1 MGLRRTLVLATSV
14 FVAMLAVIP
23 TAEAAP
29 THTAEVFICD
39 GEETT
44 IFTAGRNGWV
54 EGVVKYHAVSFSL
67 EGTFTPTGG
76 EPQPVSETKVWG
88 GGMDLGDP
96 DAITCTADISEQSDE
111 GLFEGRI
118 EVIAVPA

>member
-1 MGLRRTLVLATSV
+1 MRLRRLLVLASV
-14 FVAMLAVIP
+14 FAATLGVVPMAQ
-23 TAEAAP
+23 AAP

-54 EGVVKYHAVSFSL
+54 EGVVKYHAVSFSI

-76 EPQPVSETKVWG
+76 EPQPISETKVWG
-88 GGMDLGDP
+88 GGKDLDDP
-96 DAITCTADISEQSDE
+96 DAITCTADVSEQSEE
-111 GLFEGRI
+111 GVFEAQL

>member
-1 MGLRRTLVLATSV
+1 MKLRNALMLTTGV
-14 FVAMLAVIP
+14 FVATLEP
-23 TAEAAP
+23 FSTAQAAP
-29 THTAEVFICD
+29 SHTAEVFICD

-54 EGVVKYHAVSFSL
+54 DDVKYQAVSFSI

-76 EPQPVSETKVWG
+76 EPQPFTDTKVWAG
-88 GGMDLGDP
+88 GKDLGDP
-96 DAITCTADISEQSDE
+96 DALTCTADISEQSDE
-111 GLFEGRI
+111 GLFEAHL

>member
-1 MGLRRTLVLATSV
+1 MRKMAVVAGVCVATMGVVS
-14 FVAMLAVIP
+14 

-29 THTAEVFICD
+29 THTAEVFVCD

-54 EGVVKYHAVSFSL
+54 DGVKYQAVSFSI

-76 EPQPVSETKVWG
+76 DPQPVSDTKVWG
-88 GGMDLGDP
+88 GGKDLSNP
-96 DAITCTADISEQSDE
+96 DAITCTANVSEQNEE
-111 GLFEGRI
+111 GLFEAVI

>member
-1 MGLRRTLVLATSV
+1 MWVVATGVLVATLGVVPGA
-14 FVAMLAVIP
+14 AAV
-23 TAEAAP
+23 P
-29 THTAEVFICD
+29 THTAEVFVCD

-54 EGVVKYHAVSFSL
+54 DDVQYHAVLFSS

-76 EPQPVSETKVWG
+76 EPQQFSETKVWG
-88 GGMDLGDP
+88 GGKDLGDP
-96 DAITCTADISEQSDE
+96 DAITCTADVSEQSDE
-111 GLFEGRI
+111 GLFEAHF

>member
-1 MGLRRTLVLATSV
+1 MRKVLVATGI
-14 FVAMLAVIP
+14 FVATAGVVS

-39 GEETT
+39 GVSTT

-54 EGVVKYHAVSFSL
+54 DGVKYQAVSFSI

-76 EPQPVSETKVWG
+76 DPQPVNETKVWG
-88 GGMDLGDP
+88 GGKDLGDP
-96 DAITCTADISEQSDE
+96 DAITCTADVSEVSEE
-111 GLFEGRI
+111 GVFEAEL

>member
-1 MGLRRTLVLATSV
+1 MRKMLVATGI
-14 FVAMLAVIP
+14 FVATMGVVS

-54 EGVVKYHAVSFSL
+54 DGVKYHAVSFSV
-67 EGTFTPTGG
+67 EGMFTPNVGDP
-76 EPQPVSETKVWG
+76 EPFNETKVWG
-88 GGMDLGDP
+88 GGKDLGDP
-96 DAITCTADISEQSDE
+96 DAITCTADVSEESDE
-111 GLFEGRI
+111 GLFEAHF

>member
-1 MGLRRTLVLATSV
+1 MRKVLVAAGVCVVTMGVVS
-14 FVAMLAVIP
+14 
-23 TAEAAP
+23 TADAAP
-29 THTAEVFICD
+29 THTAEVFVCD

-54 EGVVKYHAVSFSL
+54 DGVKYQAVSFSI
-67 EGTFTPTGG
+67 EGTFTPTDG

-88 GGMDLGDP
+88 GGKDLGNA
-96 DAITCTADISEQSDE
+96 DAITCTAEVSEQSDD
-111 GLFEGRI
+111 GVFEAVI